1 MGLSDILLNENN
13 RDTFVDD
20 CVKLIDKQVASAPGL
35 GGLALKAAYSTVKGI
50 RSDYCAQVVDQLLP
64 EISIALDPMWTEAV
78 NNGNPVQYLAQRKAQ
93 VADELLQIS
102 DQKAENSTRAIV
114 KGAYAKLRPSA
125 KTYVENGVPDLAEII
140 NKHHSAG
147 S

>member
-1 MGLSDILLNENN
+1 MGLSDILLNENH
-13 RDTFVDD
+13 RETFVDD
-20 CVKLIDKQVASAPGL
+20 CVKLIDQQVAAAPGL

-50 RSDYCAQVVDQLLP
+50 RADYCAQVLDQLLP

-78 NNGNPVQYLAQRKAQ
+78 NNGNPVEYLAQRKSE

-102 DQKAENSTRAIV
+102 DKRVEKSTRAIV

-125 KTYVENGVPDLAEII
+125 KNYVENGVPDLAEII
-140 NKHHSAG
+140 NKHSAA
-147 S
+147 

>member
-20 CVKLIDKQVASAPGL
+20 CVKLIDKQVAAAPGL

-50 RSDYCAQVVDQLLP
+50 RADYCAQVVDQLLP
-64 EISIALDPMWTEAV
+64 EISIALDPMWSEAV
-78 NNGNPVQYLAQRKAQ
+78 NNGNPVQYLAERKGE

-102 DQKAENSTRAIV
+102 DKRVEKSTRAMV

-140 NKHHSAG
+140 NKHSAA
-147 S
+147 

>member
-1 MGLSDILLNENN
+1 MGLSDILLNEKN

-20 CVKLIDKQVASAPGL
+20 CVKLIDEKVASASGL

-50 RSDYCAQVVDQLLP
+50 RADYCAQVVDQLLP

-78 NNGNPVQYLAQRKAQ
+78 NNGNPVEYMAERKSE

-102 DQKAENSTRAIV
+102 DKKVEKSTRAIV
-114 KGAYAKLRPSA
+114 KGAYGKLRPSA
-125 KTYVENGVPDLAEII
+125 KNYVENGVPDLAKII

-147 S
+147 

>member
-1 MGLSDILLNENN
+1 MGLSDILLNEKN

-50 RSDYCAQVVDQLLP
+50 RADYCAQVVDQLLP
-64 EISIALDPMWTEAV
+64 EISIALDPIWTEAV
-78 NNGNPVQYLAQRKAQ
+78 NNGNPVEYLAQRKAQ

-102 DQKAENSTRAIV
+102 DKKAEDSTRGV
-114 KGAYAKLRPSA
+114 VRGAYAKLRPSA
-125 KTYVENGVPDLAEII
+125 KNYVENGVPDLAEII
-140 NKHHSAG
+140 NKYNSAA
-147 S
+147 

>member
-13 RDTFVDD
+13 RETFVDD
-20 CVKLIDKQVASAPGL
+20 CVKLIDQQVAAASGL

-50 RSDYCAQVVDQLLP
+50 RADYCAQVVDQLLP
-64 EISIALDPMWTEAV
+64 EISMALDPMWAEGV
-78 NNGNPVQYLAQRKAQ
+78 NNGNPVEYLAQRKGE

-102 DQKAENSTRAIV
+102 DKRVEKSTRAMV

-125 KTYVENGVPDLAEII
+125 KNYVEKGVPDLAEII
-140 NKHHSAG
+140 NKHSAA
-147 S
+147 

>member
-13 RDTFVDD
+13 RETFVDD
-20 CVKLIDKQVASAPGL
+20 CVKLIDQQVAAASGL

-50 RSDYCAQVVDQLLP
+50 RADYCAQVVDQLLP
-64 EISIALDPMWTEAV
+64 EISIALDPMWAEGV
-78 NNGNPVQYLAQRKAQ
+78 NNGNPVEYLAQRKGE

-102 DQKAENSTRAIV
+102 DKRVEKSTRAMV

-125 KTYVENGVPDLAEII
+125 KNYVEKGVPDLAEII
-140 NKHHSAG
+140 NKHSAA
-147 S
+147 

>member
-13 RDTFVDD
+13 RDTIVDD
-20 CVKLIDKQVASAPGL
+20 CVKLIEKQVAAAPGL

-50 RSDYCAQVVDQLLP
+50 RADYCAQVVDQLLP

-78 NNGNPVQYLAQRKAQ
+78 NNGNPVEYLTARKAQ
-93 VADELLQIS
+93 VADQLLQIS
-102 DQKAENSTRAIV
+102 DKKAENSTRAVV

-125 KTYVENGVPDLAEII
+125 KTYVENGIPDLAEII
-140 NKHHSAG
+140 NKHS
-147 S
+147 SI

>member
-13 RDTFVDD
+13 RDNFVDD
-20 CVKLIDKQVASAPGL
+20 CVKLIDEQVASASGF

-50 RSDYCAQVVDQLLP
+50 RADYCAQVVDQLLP

-78 NNGNPVQYLAQRKAQ
+78 NNGNPVEYLAKRKAQ

-102 DQKAENSTRAIV
+102 DKRVENSTRGMV
-114 KGAYAKLRPSA
+114 KGAYGKLRPSA
-125 KTYVENGVPDLAEII
+125 KNYVENGIPDLAKII
-140 NKHHSAG
+140 NKYNSAG
-147 S
+147 

>member
-1 MGLSDILLNENN
+1 MGLSDILLNENH
-13 RDTFVDD
+13 RDNFVDD
-20 CVKLIDKQVASAPGL
+20 CVKLIDQQVAAASGL

-50 RSDYCAQVVDQLLP
+50 RADYCAQVVDQLLP
-64 EISIALDPMWTEAV
+64 EISIALDPMWTEAK
-78 NNGNPVQYLAQRKAQ
+78 NNGNPVEYLTQRKGE

-102 DQKAENSTRAIV
+102 DKRVEKSTRGMV

-140 NKHHSAG
+140 NKYSAAG
-147 S
+147 

>member
-1 MGLSDILLNENN
+1 MALSDILLHENN
-13 RDTFVDD
+13 RETCVDD
-20 CVKLIDKQVASAPGL
+20 CVKLIDEQVASASGF

-50 RSDYCAQVVDQLLP
+50 RADYCAQVVDQLLP

-78 NNGNPVQYLAQRKAQ
+78 NNGNPVEYLAQRKAE

-102 DQKAENSTRAIV
+102 DKRVEKSTRAIV

-125 KTYVENGVPDLAEII
+125 KNYVENGVPDLAKII
-140 NKHHSAG
+140 DKHNSAA
-147 S
+147 

>member
-13 RDTFVDD
+13 RETFVDD
-20 CVKLIDKQVASAPGL
+20 CVKLIDQQVAAASGL

-50 RSDYCAQVVDQLLP
+50 RADYCAQVVDQLLP
-64 EISIALDPMWTEAV
+64 EISIALDPMWTEAK
-78 NNGNPVQYLAQRKAQ
+78 NNGNPVEYLTQRKGE

-102 DQKAENSTRAIV
+102 DKRVEKSTRGMV

-140 NKHHSAG
+140 NKHSAA
-147 S
+147 

>member
-13 RDTFVDD
+13 RETFVDD
-20 CVKLIDKQVASAPGL
+20 CVKLIDKQVAAAPGL

-50 RSDYCAQVVDQLLP
+50 RADYCAQVVDQLLP

-78 NNGNPVQYLAQRKAQ
+78 NNGNPVQYFAERKAE

-102 DQKAENSTRAIV
+102 DKRVEKSTRGMV

-125 KTYVENGVPDLAEII
+125 KTYVENGVPDLAKII
-140 NKHHSAG
+140 NKHSAA
-147 S
+147 

>member
-20 CVKLIDKQVASAPGL
+20 CVKLIDKHVAAAPGL

-50 RSDYCAQVVDQLLP
+50 RADYCAQVVDQLLP

-78 NNGNPVQYLAQRKAQ
+78 NNGNPVQYLAERKAK

-102 DQKAENSTRAIV
+102 DKRVENSTRAIV

-140 NKHHSAG
+140 NKHSAA
-147 S
+147 